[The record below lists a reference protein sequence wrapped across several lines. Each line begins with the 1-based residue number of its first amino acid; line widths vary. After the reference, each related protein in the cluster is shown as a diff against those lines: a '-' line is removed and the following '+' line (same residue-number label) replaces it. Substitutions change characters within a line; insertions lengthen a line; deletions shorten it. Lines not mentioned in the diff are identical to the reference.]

1 MPAQLIDFTCLS
13 PEQQLIAQAYL
24 INKIL
29 TPNSTPAQAIAST
42 GWTPCLNPAKAEANI
57 TLALAKVANF
67 TGNAA
72 ALATAAESAGWGCIP
87 PAALR
92 YRAAVFAAYLLYLT
106 QPQ

>member
-1 MPAQLIDFTCLS
+1 MPAQLIDFICLS

-29 TPNSTPAQAIAST
+29 SPTLTPAQAIAGT
-42 GWTPCLNPAKAEANI
+42 GWTPCLNPNQAEANI
-57 TLALAKVANF
+57 TSALANAANF
-67 TGNAA
+67 TDNAA

-92 YRAAVFAAYLLYLT
+92 YRAAVYLLYLT
-106 QPQ
+106 RPQ